1 MENLESHGISFSVLK
16 GAAAIFECAYLF
28 IYHAVLNKNWSPYLS
43 CPPET
48 LVPWKSWKIKVSF
61 GSLDIADDRAGT
73 IYAPINEMPAG
84 E

>member
-1 MENLESHGISFSVLK
+1 MENLESQGISLSVLQD
-16 GAAAIFECAYLF
+16 AAAIFDLF

-61 GSLDIADDRAGT
+61 GSLDIADDRART
-73 IYAPINEMPAG
+73 IHAPINEMPAG

>member
-1 MENLESHGISFSVLK
+1 MENLESHGISLSVLQ
-16 GAAAIFECAYLF
+16 GAAAIFESAYL

-61 GSLDIADDRAGT
+61 GSLDIADDRART
-73 IYAPINEMPAG
+73 IYTTINVMPAG